1 MTRFQMTHPAYNSL
15 SEFLSDFWKDDAPK
29 GGHSFFPPANIYE
42 TKDEFQVE
50 LLVPGR
56 KKEDFKISLDNQL
69 LTIAFEAP
77 GKKEDDAR
85 KQVKKEF
92 SLRSFSRSF
101 NLDEKIDAEGIQA
114 KYEDGVLALTL
125 PVREEVKAS
134 PKEITVQ

>member
-1 MTRFQMTHPAYNSL
+1 MTRFQITQPAYNSL
-15 SEFLSDFWKDDAPK
+15 SEFLGDFWKDAPK
-29 GGHSFFPPANIYE
+29 ATNSFFPPANIYE

-69 LTIAFEAP
+69 LTIAFDEAE
-77 GKKEDDAR
+77 KKEDESK

-101 NLDEKIDAEGIQA
+101 TLDEKIDAEGINA
-114 KYEDGVLALTL
+114 KYEDGVLVLTL
-125 PVREEVKAS
+125 PIKEEVKVL